1 MSNAVWDWSSTAA
14 NNNAAA
20 PYGWT
25 SGSMKPTDVE
35 PTARQMMATLSEAV
49 HSQVA
54 GGTADAIT
62 VTYANAPAA
71 LTDGMEVKF
80 RASAA
85 NATTTPTLNV
95 NALGAKT
102 ITRGGGSALQAG
114 DIVGNLTECTVRYN
128 LANTRWELLS
138 PAIATAVLNSVV
150 TNLTTNTTLTTAQ
163 AGGTFAPGATNITAT
178 LPALS
183 AVPDGAE
190 YGFQVQNPTFTIA
203 ASGTDKI
210 YAPNNWGVASVALTQ
225 QGDALRLKKQG
236 TTGWLAVDR
245 AYNLASAADAQAGT
259 NGAIALTPYAMAGA
273 ILGSPNQSWQDVT
286 GSRALSTTYTNSTG
300 RPIMVMV
307 GVDNTS
313 GGEVEVKVGAVTVGY
328 AGGAAGIR
336 DIVSFIVMPGQGYA
350 VTVNAG
356 AFSLT
361 GWAELR

>member
-1 MSNAVWDWSSTAA
+1 MTNAVWDWSSTAA

-95 NALGAKT
+95 NSLGAKT

-128 LANTRWELLS
+128 LANTRWELVN

-150 TNLTTNTTLTTAQ
+150 TNLTTNTTLTAAQ
-163 AGGTFAPGATNITAT
+163 AGGAFASGAANITAT
-178 LPALS
+178 LPLLS
-183 AVPDGAE
+183 SVPDGTE
-190 YGFQVQNPTFTIA
+190 YGFQAQNTTFTIA
-203 ASGTDKI
+203 ANATDANKM
-210 YAPNNWGVASVALTQ
+210 YGPNNWGVSSIVLDQ
-225 QGDALRLKKQG
+225 QGMTLRVKKQG
-236 TTGWLAVDR
+236 TTGWLVISR
-245 AYNLASAADAQAGT
+245 SLKLAAASDVQTGTATDMSIPPSA
-259 NGAIALTPYAMAGA
+259 LAGA
-273 ILGSPNQSWQDVT
+273 IFGSPNQSWQTVT
-286 GSRALSTTYTNSTG
+286 SSRAANTTYTNSTG
-300 RPIMVMV
+300 RPIMIAISC
-307 GVDNTS
+307 GVNSAQITVA
-313 GGEVEVKVGAVTVGY
+313 GVEV
-328 AGGAAGIR
+328 AGFSGTA
-336 DIVSFIVMPGQGYA
+336 STGYA
-350 VTVNAG
+350 VVPPGASYSINA
-356 AFSLT
+356 AFAF
-361 GWAELR
+361 WAELR